1 MKKAKKFISN
11 IAFMFK
17 YSWSFTKS
25 RYFIAL
31 INIILDSVQPIFT
44 LMMPKYIIDELTNGR
59 RWNLVVIYILALVG
73 INLAL
78 SGIRE
83 LVKYASSE
91 SSLKSKWKFS
101 MKHGVTCSTMDYSKL
116 ENSSVKDKVNQSA
129 NNTDPINFVDN
140 TVTGF
145 ITNVIQ
151 LAGYTYI
158 IATLHPLVIL
168 FILLLIFIAS
178 LVTKG
183 REKLGY
189 EYQPIFAKFSRKFN
203 YLLNAMIRFDF
214 GKEVRINKASTW
226 LEKKFADEIDEYM
239 CSFGKSQRG
248 YLRLSI
254 FDAVLALIQTVVMY
268 GYAVYKTVIGDIT
281 VGSFSVY
288 LGSVTLFTVGFRD
301 LINKFIALGYLSK
314 YVDDYKECLSLISPS
329 QDQRSNV
336 NINVESTGKHEIVF
350 DHVSFKY
357 PNTDRYVL
365 RNISIKIE
373 AGKKLSVVGYN
384 GAGKTTFIK
393 LICRLYEPTEGKI
406 YYNGIDVSTIDYT
419 EYVKLLSV
427 VFQDFALFYFTIKDN
442 IVFGKERDSSA
453 LKEAI
458 EKSGLGEKIDGL
470 KDGWD
475 TPLSKEFYNN
485 GIEFSG
491 GEGQKLACAR
501 AYYKDAPIIIFD
513 EPTAALD
520 AIAESQLYERFNNII
535 ENKTAI
541 YISHRLA
548 SVKFC
553 DSVAV
558 FADGKIVEYGTHNEL
573 MALGGVYTEMFNKQS
588 QFYVESKT
596 YEK

>member
-1 MKKAKKFISN
+1 MRKAKKFIAN
-11 IAFMFK
+11 IAFMLK
-17 YSWSFTKS
+17 YSWSFAKS
-25 RYFIAL
+25 RYFIA
-31 INIILDSVQPIFT
+31 IVNIILDSAQPIFT
-44 LMMPKYIIDELTNGR
+44 LLMPKYIIDELTYGR
-59 RWNLVVIYILALVG
+59 RWNIVVIYIAALVG

-83 LVKYASSE
+83 LIKYASSE
-91 SSLKSKWKFS
+91 SNLKNKWKFS

-116 ENSSVKDKVNQSA
+116 ENSSVKDKVNQAA
-129 NNTDPINFVDN
+129 NNTDPIKFIDS

-145 ITNVIQ
+145 ITNIIQ

-168 FILLLIFIAS
+168 FILLIIFIAS
-178 LVTKG
+178 FVTKG

-189 EYQPIFAKFSRKFN
+189 EYQPIFSKFSRKFN

-226 LEKKFADEIDEYM
+226 LEKKFANEIDEYM
-239 CSFGKSQRG
+239 NSFNKSQNG

-254 FDAVLALIQTVVMY
+254 FDSVLALVQTVVMY
-268 GYAVYKTVIGDIT
+268 GYAVYRTVAGSIT

-288 LGSVTLFTVGFRD
+288 LGTVTLFTGGFSE
-301 LINKFIALGYLSK
+301 LINRFISLGYLSK
-314 YVDDYKECLSLISPS
+314 YVDDYKECLDLISPS
-329 QDQRSNV
+329 NSKCPNTDIDI
-336 NINVESTGKHEIVF
+336 INTKNHEIVF

-365 RNISIKIE
+365 KDISIRIE
-373 AGKKLSVVGYN
+373 AGKKLSIVGYN

-393 LICRLYEPTEGKI
+393 LICRLYAPTEGKI
-406 YYNGIDVSTIDYT
+406 YYNGIDISTIDFDTYM
-419 EYVKLLSV
+419 KLLSV

-442 IVFGKERDSSA
+442 IIFDGDKDNSA
-453 LKEAI
+453 LNEAI
-458 EKSGLGEKIDGL
+458 EKSGLREKIDGL
-470 KDGWD
+470 KDGFD
-475 TPLSKEFYNN
+475 TPLSKEFYKN

-501 AYYKDAPIIIFD
+501 AYYKNAPIIIFD

-558 FADGKIVEYGTHNEL
+558 FADGEIVEYGTHDEL
-573 MALGGVYTEMFNKQS
+573 MALEGVYTEMFNKQS
-588 QFYVESKT
+588 QFYVEESLKT
-596 YEK
+596 K

>member
-1 MKKAKKFISN
+1 MKRLVAAVKN
-11 IAFMFK
+11 IGFMFK
-17 YSWSFTKS
+17 YSWNFAKG
-25 RYFIAL
+25 RYFIAI
-31 INIILDSVQPIFT
+31 INIVLDSAQPIFT
-44 LMMPKYIIDELTNGR
+44 LLMPKYIIDELTYGR
-59 RWNLVVIYILALVG
+59 RWNIVGIYIAALVG

-83 LVKYASSE
+83 FVKYASSE
-91 SSLKSKWKFS
+91 SSLKSQWKFS
-101 MKHGVTCSTMDYSKL
+101 MKHGVICATMDYSKL
-116 ENSSVKDKVNQSA
+116 ENSSVKDKVNQA
-129 NNTDPINFVDN
+129 INNTSPVQFIDS

-145 ITNVIQ
+145 VTNIIQ

-189 EYQPIFAKFSRKFN
+189 EYQPIFSKFSRKFN

-226 LEKKFADEIDEYM
+226 LEKKFANEIDDYM
-239 CSFGKSQRG
+239 DIFNKSQKG

-254 FDAVLALIQTVVMY
+254 FDSVLELIQTVVMY
-268 GYAVYKTVIGDIT
+268 GYAVYKTIIGNIT

-288 LGSVTLFTVGFRD
+288 LSTVTLFTQGFQD
-301 LINKFIALGYLSK
+301 LVNRFISFGYLSK
-314 YVDDYKECLSLISPS
+314 YVDDYKECLDVISPS
-329 QDQRSNV
+329 RSKYV
-336 NINVESTGKHEIVF
+336 NTDIDIENTEKHEIIF
-350 DHVSFKY
+350 DHVTFKY

-365 RNISIKIE
+365 KDISIKIE
-373 AGKKLSVVGYN
+373 AGKKLSIVGYN

-406 YYNGIDVSTIDYT
+406 YYNGIDISTIDYDT
-419 EYVKLLSV
+419 YMKLLSV

-442 IVFGKERDSSA
+442 IVFDDDKGDFA
-453 LKEAI
+453 LNEAI
-458 EKSGLGEKIDGL
+458 EKSGLREKIDGL
-470 KDGWD
+470 KDGWN

-513 EPTAALD
+513 EPTASLD

-558 FADGKIVEYGTHNEL
+558 FADGEIVEYGTHDEL
-573 MALGGVYTEMFNKQS
+573 MALDGMYTEMFNKQS
-588 QFYVESKT
+588 QFYVE
-596 YEK
+596 EN

>member
-1 MKKAKKFISN
+1 MKKIVAAIKN
-11 IAFMFK
+11 IGFMFR
-17 YSWSFTKS
+17 YSWHFAKG
-25 RYFIAL
+25 RYFIAI
-31 INIILDSVQPIFT
+31 INIILDSAQPIFT
-44 LMMPKYIIDELTNGR
+44 LLMPKYIIDELTEGR
-59 RWNLVVIYILALVG
+59 HWNVIVIYIAALVG

-83 LVKYASSE
+83 IVRYSSSE
-91 SSLKSKWKFS
+91 SSLKTKWKFS

-116 ENSSVKDKVNQSA
+116 ENSSVKDKVNQAA
-129 NNTDPINFVDN
+129 NNTNPIQFIDN

-145 ITNVIQ
+145 VTNIIQ
-151 LAGYTYI
+151 LIGYTYI

-189 EYQPIFAKFSRKFN
+189 EYQPIFSKFSRKFN

-226 LEKKFADEIDEYM
+226 LEKKFASEIDEYM
-239 CSFGKSQRG
+239 DSFNKSQKG

-254 FDAVLALIQTVVMY
+254 FDSVLALIQTVVMY
-268 GYAVYKTVIGDIT
+268 GYAVYKTVIGSIT

-288 LGSVTLFTVGFRD
+288 LSTVTLFTGGFRD
-301 LINKFIALGYLSK
+301 LINRFISLGYLSK
-314 YVDDYKECLSLISPS
+314 YVDDYKECLDIFSPS
-329 QDQRSNV
+329 HGKCANADIDIKNT
-336 NINVESTGKHEIVF
+336 EKHEIVF
-350 DHVSFKY
+350 DHVYFKY

-365 RNISIKIE
+365 KDISIKIE
-373 AGKKLSVVGYN
+373 AGKKLSIVGYN

-406 YYNGIDVSTIDYT
+406 YYNGIDISAIDYNT
-419 EYVKLLSV
+419 YMKLLSV

-442 IVFGKERDSSA
+442 IVFDSDKGSA
-453 LKEAI
+453 ALNEAI

-501 AYYKDAPIIIFD
+501 AYYKDAPIIIF
-513 EPTAALD
+513 
-520 AIAESQLYERFNNII
+520 
-535 ENKTAI
+535 
-541 YISHRLA
+541 
-548 SVKFC
+548 
-553 DSVAV
+553 
-558 FADGKIVEYGTHNEL
+558 
-573 MALGGVYTEMFNKQS
+573 
-588 QFYVESKT
+588 
-596 YEK
+596 

>member
-1 MKKAKKFISN
+1 MKKIVAAVKN
-11 IAFMFK
+11 IGFMFR
-17 YSWSFTKS
+17 YSWKFARG
-25 RYFIAL
+25 RYFLAIV
-31 INIILDSVQPIFT
+31 NIILDSAQPIFT
-44 LMMPKYIIDELTNGR
+44 LLMPKYIIDELTDGR
-59 RWNLVVIYILALVG
+59 RWNMVVIYIAALVG

-83 LVKYASSE
+83 LIKYASSE
-91 SSLKSKWKFS
+91 SNLKTKWKFS
-101 MKHGVTCSTMDYSKL
+101 MKHGVTCATMDYSKL
-116 ENSSVKDKVNQSA
+116 ENSSVKDKVNQA
-129 NNTDPINFVDN
+129 VNNTNPIQFIDS

-145 ITNVIQ
+145 VTNIIQ

-189 EYQPIFAKFSRKFN
+189 EYQPIFSKFSRKFN

-226 LEKKFADEIDEYM
+226 LEKKFASEIDEYM
-239 CSFGKSQRG
+239 DSFNKSQKG

-254 FDAVLALIQTVVMY
+254 FDSVLALIQTVVMY
-268 GYAVYKTVIGDIT
+268 GYAVYKTVIGSIT
-281 VGSFSVY
+281 IGSFSVY
-288 LGSVTLFTVGFRD
+288 LGTVTLFTGGFRD
-301 LINKFIALGYLSK
+301 LINRFISLGYLSK
-314 YVDDYKECLSLISPS
+314 YVDDYKECLDIFSPS
-329 QDQRSNV
+329 HGKCANTDIDIKNT
-336 NINVESTGKHEIVF
+336 EKHEIVF
-350 DHVSFKY
+350 DHVYFKY

-365 RNISIKIE
+365 KDISIKIE
-373 AGKKLSVVGYN
+373 AGKKLSIVGYN

-406 YYNGIDVSTIDYT
+406 YYNGIDISTIDFDKYM
-419 EYVKLLSV
+419 KLLSV

-442 IVFGKERDSSA
+442 IVFDSDKGNSA
-453 LKEAI
+453 LNEAI
-458 EKSGLGEKIDGL
+458 EKSGLSEKIDGL
-470 KDGWD
+470 NDGWD

-558 FADGKIVEYGTHNEL
+558 FADGEIVEYGTHDEL
-573 MALGGVYTEMFNKQS
+573 MSLDGVYTKMFNKQS
-588 QFYVESKT
+588 QFYVEET
-596 YEK
+596 N